1 MTSFSPIGTR
11 KIDDGAKF
19 SEIKVQKT
27 LVMFVRDRNLARY
40 LEKTYCV
47 RKCKK
52 MDTAISNNV
61 VGSKHKARRQDC
73 KVMWD
78 FFFRNDFL
86 DYRMNRRYFTF
97 LLGKSCKI
105 GIKLTYVYVC
115 TWSP

>member
-27 LVMFVRDRNLARY
+27 LVMFVRDRDLARY

-61 VGSKHKARRQDC
+61 VG
-73 KVMWD
+73 
-78 FFFRNDFL
+78 
-86 DYRMNRRYFTF
+86 
-97 LLGKSCKI
+97 
-105 GIKLTYVYVC
+105 
-115 TWSP
+115 